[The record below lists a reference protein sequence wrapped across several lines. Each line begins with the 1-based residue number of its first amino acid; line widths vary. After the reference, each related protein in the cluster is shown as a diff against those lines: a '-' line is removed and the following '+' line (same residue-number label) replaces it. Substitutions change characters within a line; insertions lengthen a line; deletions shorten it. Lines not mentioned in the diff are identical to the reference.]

1 MTTRSLDLE
10 RTSDTP
16 PADTTPRERWA
27 AVSERLGPWVLPGL
41 VAAMILVPLGA
52 VVRESAKESVTSLW
66 DRATD
71 LPRIGQT
78 LVNTVVMAAAST
90 VLATVLGVLLAWFAV
105 HLRGRRQRVATLVG
119 IAPILVPGIAG
130 ATGWVFIFAPR
141 IGYGNVLLR
150 NLTGSEA
157 VTGPVDVFSV
167 FGIIIVVA
175 LYLVP
180 YPMLFALAALRKADP
195 TLAKAAQVS
204 GSSWLG
210 AQVRV
215 MLPLLRPAI
224 IYGAGVVLLL
234 GLGQFVVV
242 LILGRQEGVDVL
254 TTEIYRHLEFYA
266 GGVDYP
272 LASFLG
278 LPIIAAAL
286 VMVIV
291 QRWVIGDP
299 LRYVSTSKGVGSAP
313 REIRSGVYPLLGF
326 GLLAVVPPLFGL
338 TVVSLSGFWSADI
351 DWGALNLDNYR
362 ELRENEFFWPA
373 ITNSLKL
380 ALLAT
385 IVSTVIAFALAL
397 VIERRQRGAVRTVT
411 EFVVQLPLSI
421 PAVLFG
427 LGILLTFGFTRFT
440 LFGREVNL
448 YGHAGLLVLAYV
460 VLTLPQAVRNI
471 QAGLSQLD
479 GSLERAAE
487 VAGATRRR
495 VYLDITVPLIRQS
508 ALSAA
513 VMAFILT
520 SREFAAS
527 VLLSTPQTQTM
538 APLLYNLYVT
548 GTYPP
553 VAALAMV
560 MVVISGIGVLLILVL
575 GGRDALERM

>member
-1 MTTRSLDLE
+1 MTTRSLELE
-10 RTSDTP
+10 RTSEATP
-16 PADTTPRERWA
+16 GERASAMA
-27 AVSERLGPWVLPGL
+27 ARVSPWLLPGL

-52 VVRESAKESVTSLW
+52 VVRESAKESLSSLW
-66 DRATD
+66 GRATD
-71 LPRIGQT
+71 LPRIDQT
-78 LVNTVVMAAAST
+78 LINTVVMAVAST
-90 VLATVLGVLLAWFAV
+90 VLATVLGVVLAWFAV
-105 HLRGRRQRVATLVG
+105 HLRGRRQRVATLIG

-130 ATGWVFIFAPR
+130 ATGWVFVFAPR

-150 NLTGSEA
+150 NLTGSDA
-157 VTGPVDVFSV
+157 TTGPVDIYSIL
-167 FGIIIVVA
+167 GIVVVVA

-210 AQVRV
+210 AQLRV
-215 MLPLLRPAI
+215 MLPLLRPAV

-313 REIRSGVYPLLGF
+313 REVRAGVYPLLGF
-326 GLLAVVPPLFGL
+326 GLIAVVPPLFGL
-338 TVVSLSGFWSADI
+338 AVVSLSRFWSADI
-351 DWGALNLDNYR
+351 DWGGLTLDNYR
-362 ELRENEFFWPA
+362 ELRDNEFFWPA
-373 ITNSLKL
+373 IANSLKL

-385 IVSTVIAFALAL
+385 VISTVIAFALAL
-397 VIERRQRGAVRTVT
+397 VIERRQRGPVRAIT
-411 EFVVQLPLSI
+411 EFIVQLPLSI

-448 YGHAGLLVLAYV
+448 YGHAALLVLAYV
-460 VLTLPQAVRNI
+460 VLTLPQGVRNV
-471 QAGLSQLD
+471 QAGLAQLD
-479 GSLERAAE
+479 GSLEAAAE

-495 VYLDITVPLIRQS
+495 VYVDITIPLIRQS

-513 VMAFILT
+513 AMAFILA

-560 MVVISGIGVLLILVL
+560 MVLISAVGVVLILAF
-575 GGRDALERM
+575 GGRDAFERM